1 MRKQT
6 FKRNLAA
13 VVFAAVMVF
22 GAAASAMAFGHYTPG
37 SLGVNAATL
46 PPPGFHYTA
55 YNVFYNSDSLVDG
68 SGNELPVGM
77 DLNVFA
83 MANQFTYITDYKIL
97 GADFGFDMII
107 PLVYTNIEIKA
118 AGVDEDTFG
127 IGDLYFEP
135 IVLAWHTKRWDVAL
149 CFGFYAPTAES
160 DTPSS
165 PGAGYWSFME
175 TLGATFYF
183 DEARTWTFS
192 VLTRWLQNTED
203 RDTDITPGADMVA
216 EYGIAKA
223 IPLNKDW
230 IFTGGI
236 AGYTYAQLTDDDGTG
251 ADDEHFLGNAVGP
264 EVRIMTFQPIPIQ
277 VSLRYLFEY
286 GCENTT
292 EGQNVCLTL
301 IGSF

>member
-1 MRKQT
+1 MVKKL
-6 FKRNLAA
+6 FKIREFAVAVIAALLVLA
-13 VVFAAVMVF
+13 
-22 GAAASAMAFGHYTPG
+22 GAGSAMAFGHYTPG
-37 SLGVNAATL
+37 SLGLNAATL
-46 PPPGFHYTA
+46 PPQGFHYTM
-55 YNVFYNSDSLVDG
+55 YNIFYNADTLKDN
-68 SGNELPVGM
+68 SGNDIQVGM

-83 MANQFTYITDYKIL
+83 SVHQFTYMTGYKIF
-97 GADFGFDMII
+97 GAEFGFDAII

-135 IVLAWHTKRWDVAL
+135 FVLAWHTQSWDVAFAL
-149 CFGFYAPTAES
+149 GFYAPTAES
-160 DTPSS
+160 DKQSS

-175 TLGATFYF
+175 TLGATYYF
-183 DEARTWTFS
+183 DDARTWTFS

-203 RDTDITPGADMVA
+203 RDTDITPGADVVA
-216 EYGIAKA
+216 EYGLAKA
-223 IPLNKDW
+223 LPVNDNLV
-230 IFTGGI
+230 FTAGV
-236 AGYTYAQLTDDDGTG
+236 AGYTYAQLTDDDGVD
-251 ADDEHFLGNAVGP
+251 DDEKYFGNAVGP
-264 EVRIMTFQPIPIQ
+264 ELRILVFKPFVWQ